1 MDGDPL
7 IIERG
12 VPVLRVVGRGRPKG
26 NGSNIRA
33 LRKMNP
39 GDSLWDVPRKKM
51 DSFRVSAFR
60 SGIKIKVRRIALPDG
75 TLTNNYA
82 IWRI

>member
-1 MDGDPL
+1 MEGDPL

-12 VPVLRVVGRGRPKG
+12 VPVLRVVGRGRHKG
-26 NGSNIRA
+26 SGSNIRT
-33 LRKMNP
+33 LMKLNP

-75 TLTNNYA
+75 TLTDKYA
-82 IWRI
+82 IWRL